1 MKKSY
6 IFIGGFLIFILII
19 TVVGCNLVTG
29 NVSIKRDRDILSIQS
44 NKEVYFNSYGYS
56 IDNPNVIV
64 NPYGNSPLTGIV
76 MFETNDYS
84 DVSVCIKNKN
94 NECDISYS
102 FGKYKY
108 HIIPIYGLY
117 ADYNNSIVLKAEGK
131 EKVINIKTDALPD
144 DFGDVLFDGSFSFYN
159 GNYPYASD
167 SEGNVRWYF
176 NRKYFGNVTFNDNY
190 VIVGNDSYTE
200 NGTIGIY
207 RMNLLGKI
215 YNEYLLSDDYYGYS
229 CYYDGNIYALSKD
242 VLVIDGQTGDIISK
256 YENDNYDSIA
266 NLDGNILLG
275 RNNEWFSFD
284 EDNNVISVSYS
295 PSGKVYSFY
304 DNSDEY
310 RAFPGVRYG
319 SLKETEMYNRDIS
332 ILKYDKYTGN
342 DIDVKMDSNRI
353 SVSNGTTGNKI
364 YLILDK
370 LFDKRIYEISDVG
383 YINLNGLNGKYTIYY
398 KINDKVYK
406 TDYFV
411 EV

>member
-310 RAFPGVRYG
+310 RVFPGVRYG

-353 SVSNGTTGNKI
+353 SVSNGTGNKI

>member
-242 VLVIDGQTGDIISK
+242 VLVIDSQTGDIISK

-353 SVSNGTTGNKI
+353 SVSNGTGNKI

-383 YINLNGLNGKYTIYY
+383 YINLKGLNGKYTIYY

>member
-310 RAFPGVRYG
+310 RVFPGVRYG

-332 ILKYDKYTGN
+332 ILKYDKYTSN

-353 SVSNGTTGNKI
+353 SVSNGTGNKI

-370 LFDKRIYEISDVG
+370 LFDKRIYRINDVG

>member
-310 RAFPGVRYG
+310 RVFLGVRYG
-319 SLKETEMYNRDIS
+319 FLKETEMYNRDIS

-353 SVSNGTTGNKI
+353 SVSNGTGNKI

-383 YINLNGLNGKYTIYY
+383 YINLKGLNGKYTIYY

>member
-310 RAFPGVRYG
+310 RVFPGVRYG
-319 SLKETEMYNRDIS
+319 SLKKTEMYNRDIS

-353 SVSNGTTGNKI
+353 RVSNGTGNKI

>member
-6 IFIGGFLIFILII
+6 IFIGGFLVFILII

-29 NVSIKRDRDILSIQS
+29 NVSIKKDRDILSIQS

-64 NPYGNSPLTGIV
+64 NTYGNSPLTGIV

-117 ADYNNSIVLKAEGK
+117 ADYNNSIVLKTEGK

-144 DFGDVLFDGSFSFYN
+144 DFGDVLFDSSFSFYN

-242 VLVIDGQTGDIISK
+242 VLVIDSQTGDIISK

-310 RAFPGVRYG
+310 RVFPGVRYG

-353 SVSNGTTGNKI
+353 SVSNGTGNKI

>member
-117 ADYNNSIVLKAEGK
+117 ADYNNSIVLKTEGK

-176 NRKYFGNVTFNDNY
+176 NRKYFGSVTFNDNY

-310 RAFPGVRYG
+310 RVFLGVRYG
-319 SLKETEMYNRDIS
+319 FLKETEMYNRDIS

-353 SVSNGTTGNKI
+353 SVSNGTGNKI

>member
-310 RAFPGVRYG
+310 RVFLGVRYG
-319 SLKETEMYNRDIS
+319 FLKETEMYNRDIS

-353 SVSNGTTGNKI
+353 SVSNGTGNKI

>member
-19 TVVGCNLVTG
+19 TVFGCNLVTG

-84 DVSVCIKNKN
+84 DVSVCIKNKD

-310 RAFPGVRYG
+310 RVFPGVRYG

-353 SVSNGTTGNKI
+353 SVSNGTGNKI

-383 YINLNGLNGKYTIYY
+383 YINLKGLNGKYTIYY

>member
-310 RAFPGVRYG
+310 RVFPGVRYG

-332 ILKYDKYTGN
+332 ILKYDKYTSN

-353 SVSNGTTGNKI
+353 SVSNGTGNKI

>member
-44 NKEVYFNSYGYS
+44 NKEVDFNSDGYS

-242 VLVIDGQTGDIISK
+242 VLVIDSQTGDIISK

-310 RAFPGVRYG
+310 RVFPGVRYG

-353 SVSNGTTGNKI
+353 SVSNGTGNKI

-383 YINLNGLNGKYTIYY
+383 YINLKGLNGKYTIYY

>member
-190 VIVGNDSYTE
+190 VILGNDSYTE

-310 RAFPGVRYG
+310 RVFPGVRYG

-353 SVSNGTTGNKI
+353 SVSNGTGNKI

-383 YINLNGLNGKYTIYY
+383 YINLKGLNGKYTIYY

>member
-1 MKKSY
+1 M
-6 IFIGGFLIFILII
+6 
-19 TVVGCNLVTG
+19 
-29 NVSIKRDRDILSIQS
+29 
-44 NKEVYFNSYGYS
+44 
-56 IDNPNVIV
+56 
-64 NPYGNSPLTGIV
+64 
-76 MFETNDYS
+76 
-84 DVSVCIKNKN
+84 
-94 NECDISYS
+94 
-102 FGKYKY
+102 
-108 HIIPIYGLY
+108 
-117 ADYNNSIVLKAEGK
+117 
-131 EKVINIKTDALPD
+131 
-144 DFGDVLFDGSFSFYN
+144 
-159 GNYPYASD
+159 
-167 SEGNVRWYF
+167 
-176 NRKYFGNVTFNDNY
+176 
-190 VIVGNDSYTE
+190 IVGNDSYTE

-310 RAFPGVRYG
+310 RVFPGVRYG

-353 SVSNGTTGNKI
+353 SVSNGTGNKI

-383 YINLNGLNGKYTIYY
+383 YINLKGLNGKYTIYY

>member
-310 RAFPGVRYG
+310 RVFPGVRYG

-353 SVSNGTTGNKI
+353 SVSNGTGNKI
-364 YLILDK
+364 YLILDR

-383 YINLNGLNGKYTIYY
+383 YINLKGLNGKYTIYY

>member
-117 ADYNNSIVLKAEGK
+117 VDYNNSIVLKAEGK

-310 RAFPGVRYG
+310 RVFPGVRYG

-332 ILKYDKYTGN
+332 ILKYDKYTSN

-353 SVSNGTTGNKI
+353 SVSNGTGNKI

-370 LFDKRIYEISDVG
+370 LFDKRIYRINDVG

>member
-242 VLVIDGQTGDIISK
+242 VLVIDSQTGDIISK

-310 RAFPGVRYG
+310 RVFPGVRYG

-353 SVSNGTTGNKI
+353 SVSNGTGNKI

-383 YINLNGLNGKYTIYY
+383 YINLKGLNGKYTIYY

>member
-56 IDNPNVIV
+56 IDSPNVIV

-310 RAFPGVRYG
+310 RVFPGVRYG
-319 SLKETEMYNRDIS
+319 SLKKTEMYNRDIS

-353 SVSNGTTGNKI
+353 RVSNGTGNKI

>member
-167 SEGNVRWYF
+167 SNGNVRWYL
-176 NRKYFGNVTFNDNY
+176 NKKYYSNITVYKDN
-190 VIVGNDSYTE
+190 IIIGNDSYTE
-200 NGTIGIY
+200 DNHSTGIY
-207 RMNLLGKI
+207 RMNFLGKV
-215 YNEYLLSDDYYGYS
+215 YGEYLLSDDYYGNSIYA
-229 CYYDGNIYALSKD
+229 DGNIYALSKNI
-242 VLVIDGQTGDIISK
+242 VMIDSQTGTISNLGK
-256 YENDNYDSIA
+256 NDNYSYI
-266 NLDGNILLG
+266 
-275 RNNEWFSFD
+275 
-284 EDNNVISVSYS
+284 NVINGNVIVGKEDKFYSVKDKKFSEVES
-295 PSGKVYSFY
+295 SEKNNIYSFY
-304 DNSDEY
+304 DGISEY
-310 RAFPGVRYG
+310 KIVKGVRYG
-319 SLKETEMYNRDIS
+319 KLTTTNRYDKDIS
-332 ILKYDKYTGN
+332 IIKYDKYDGK
-342 DIDVKMDSNRI
+342 DINIKMDVNRI
-353 SVSNGTTGNKI
+353 SIYNNSGKEV

-370 LFDKRIYEISDVG
+370 LFDKRIYEVKDTKYV
-383 YINLNGLNGKYTIYY
+383 NLNGLKGKYTIYY
-398 KINDKVYK
+398 RIDGKVYK
-406 TDYFV
+406 TDYYI

>member
-295 PSGKVYSFY
+295 PSGKIYSFY

-310 RAFPGVRYG
+310 RVFPGVRYG

-353 SVSNGTTGNKI
+353 SVSNGTGNKI

>member
-19 TVVGCNLVTG
+19 TVFGCNLVTG

-310 RAFPGVRYG
+310 RVFPGVRYG

-353 SVSNGTTGNKI
+353 SVSNGTGNKI

-383 YINLNGLNGKYTIYY
+383 YINLKGLNGKYTIYY